1 MRRVAVTGMGAV
13 TALGPDA
20 ASLDHGLR
28 QGVSG
33 IRELTLFDPSG
44 YRSHLAAQAPDPEGF
59 PPGFQDLSRAAR
71 PDRFGLQAT
80 REAVRQAGLEAHDL
94 GAAACIFGT
103 GSGGAMETEI
113 YLRRLLGEG
122 EAAADPVLLVAHQPA
137 SVTDLVC
144 RAFGIHGPR
153 LTIMTA
159 CSSSATAIGYA
170 GDLIRLGRVSCAVA
184 GGAEGLCRL
193 TYSGFNALRALSPE
207 PCRPFDV
214 ARKGISLGEGAAVL
228 VLEEAERAR
237 ARGATIFGYLA
248 GWGITA
254 DAHHMTAPHPEGDGA
269 ARAMQAALTDAGL
282 SPEAI
287 DYINAHG
294 TGTTQNDVAEAAAIR
309 RVFGAQAMRVPV
321 SSTKSMLGH
330 TLGAAGA
337 VEAVVSLLGLR
348 GGYLPPTVHL
358 ETPDPAFGLD
368 LIGPSARMVQ
378 AEAVLSSS
386 FAFGGNNTV
395 LVFQRADKTVP
406 AVS

>member
-1 MRRVAVTGMGAV
+1 VRRVAVTGIGAV

-20 ASLDHGLR
+20 LSLDRGLR
-28 QGVSG
+28 QGSCG

-59 PPGFQDLSRAAR
+59 EEMSRASR

-80 REAVRQAGLEAHDL
+80 LEAVRQAGLEAHEL
-94 GAAACIFGT
+94 AAAACIFGT
-103 GSGGAMETEI
+103 GSGGAIETES
-113 YLRRLLGEG
+113 YLRHLLAQDGG
-122 EAAADPVLLVAHQPA
+122 EAAADPALLISHQPA

-237 ARGATIFGYLA
+237 ARGATILGYLG

-269 ARAMQAALTDAGL
+269 ARAMQSALADARL
-282 SPEAI
+282 PPEAI

-294 TGTTQNDVAEAAAIR
+294 TGTPQNDAAETAAIR
-309 RVFGAQAMRVPV
+309 RVFGAQATRIPV
-321 SSTKSMLGH
+321 SSTKSMVGH

-337 VEAVVSLLGLR
+337 VEAVTSLLCLR

-358 ETPDPAFGLD
+358 ETRDPTLD
-368 LIGPSARMVQ
+368 LDFIGPSARMLQ
-378 AEAVLSSS
+378 AEVVLSSS

-395 LVFQRADKTVP
+395 LVFQRG
-406 AVS
+406 